1 MKKIINQV
9 DHMVDEMCQGMV
21 KAHPNQIQYFAQYK
35 VITRQE
41 MKQNQVALISGGGSG
56 HEPAHAGYVGYGM
69 LDAAVCGDIFA
80 SPSSIQIY
88 HAINQVATDQGVLLI
103 VKNYS
108 GDCMNFDTAAEM
120 AEDDG
125 INVKA
130 VYVNDDIAVKDSLYT
145 IGRRGVAGTVLVEKI
160 AGASAERG
168 DQLEEV
174 YRLAQK
180 TVDHVK
186 SIGFALNSCT
196 VPAKGTPTFELGD
209 NEIEFGVGIHGE
221 PGIERRTMQS
231 AKALANDMLDQL
243 VAELSLVTGDEV
255 IVLING
261 LGGTPLHEL
270 YILSNEVHH
279 YLNHLGVKIED
290 TIVGNYMTSIDMA
303 GASIS
308 LLKTDEEIKTLYNF
322 PVKTIA
328 LNK

>member
-1 MKKIINQV
+1 
-9 DHMVDEMCQGMV
+9 MVDEMCQGMV

-270 YILSNEVHH
+270 YILINEVHH